1 MSLGMTFSTTTPPL
15 EQWRPQGDRLSWS
28 DAAWSGAAW
37 GLAMYVS
44 LHFFSVAIPSLERL
58 LVLFA
63 PAERF
68 AQVLTQN
75 ALPLATFILL
85 LASQAAFWALVGV
98 AILAAFREIAWLV
111 RRAA

>member
-1 MSLGMTFSTTTPPL
+1 MTVGTSFSTTTPPL

-37 GLAMYVS
+37 GLSMYAS
-44 LHFFSVAIPSLERL
+44 LHFFSVAIPALERL
-58 LVLFA
+58 LFVFA

-68 AQVLTQN
+68 AHALTQD
-75 ALPLATFILL
+75 ALPLATFIVLL
-85 LASQAAFWALVGV
+85 GSQAVFWALVGV
-98 AILAAFREIAWLV
+98 ALLAAVREVVWLV

>member
-1 MSLGMTFSTTTPPL
+1 MAVGTSFSTTTPPL

-37 GLAMYVS
+37 GLSMYAA
-44 LHFFSVAIPSLERL
+44 LHFFSVAIPALERF
-58 LVLFA
+58 LVLFV

-68 AQVLTQN
+68 AQALTRD
-75 ALPLATFILL
+75 ALPLATFIVLM
-85 LASQAAFWALVGV
+85 ASQAVFWALVGV
-98 AILAAFREIAWLV
+98 ALLAAVREVVWLV

>member
-1 MSLGMTFSTTTPPL
+1 MGLGTTFSTTTPAL

-37 GLAMYVS
+37 GLVMHAA
-44 LHFFSVAIPSLERL
+44 LNFFSVAIPTLERL
-58 LVLFA
+58 LVVFA

-68 AQVLTQN
+68 AFAITRN
-75 ALPLATFILL
+75 ADPIATWLMV

-98 AILAAFREIAWLV
+98 ALLAAVREIVWLV
-111 RRAA
+111 RRVA

>member
-1 MSLGMTFSTTTPPL
+1 MTLGTSFSTATPAL

-28 DAAWSGAAW
+28 DAGWSGAAW
-37 GLAMYVS
+37 GLSMYAS
-44 LHFFSVAIPSLERL
+44 LNFFSVAIPSLERL

-68 AQVLTQN
+68 AHALTQD
-75 ALPLATFILL
+75 ALPLATFIIL
-85 LASQAAFWALVGV
+85 LASQAVFWALVGV
-98 AILAAFREIAWLV
+98 ALLAAVREVAWLV

>member
-1 MSLGMTFSTTTPPL
+1 MTVGTSFSTTTPPL

-37 GLAMYVS
+37 GLAMYAS

-58 LVLFA
+58 LFLFT

-68 AQVLTQN
+68 AHALTQN
-75 ALPLATFILL
+75 ALPLATFIVL
-85 LASQAAFWALVGV
+85 LASQAVFWALVGV
-98 AILAAFREIAWLV
+98 ALLAAVREVVWLV